1 MTPYMYLLI
10 GLGVIALVF
19 VSALVVYLVQKGSA
33 KRKNAE
39 NLPDGNYSNDFTDFI
54 SSELKR

>member
-1 MTPYMYLLI
+1 MTPYAYLFI

-19 VSALVVYLVQKGSA
+19 ISALVVYLIQKNSA
-33 KRKNAE
+33 KRKNEE
-39 NLPDGNYSNDFTDFI
+39 NLPGGNYSNDFTDFI